1 MSGRVLAANIRGKP
15 YLGKCVAGQMF
26 SRYSIFDCTT
36 HFRRTTKR
44 GKCCSLQE
52 HKHLASW
59 IMGSDAELYSF
70 ISSAR
75 KSLQFNSTQL
85 NATQR
90 LSKLGQNVL
99 YPYWHCLIVIF
110 KKNIHIRII

>member
-26 SRYSIFDCTT
+26 SRYSIFDCAT

-52 HKHLASW
+52 HK
-59 IMGSDAELYSF
+59 MGGDAEIYSF
-70 ISSAR
+70 ISSDR
-75 KSLQFNSTQL
+75 RSLQFNSTQL
-85 NATQR
+85 KATQR
-90 LSKLGQNVL
+90 LSKLGQM
-99 YPYWHCLIVIF
+99 YF
-110 KKNIHIRII
+110 IHIGIV